1 MDGGWCDGVGRYLCR
16 HLCQPGHRDGMA
28 VVCALRGRL
37 PRVRGRGV
45 GRVRQWEHGGNC
57 TTRRFD
63 MPATRRWEASCSAKP
78 PLSRQLSRRL
88 NPVLTSSHPSRAD
101 LRNKLIG
108 VVQIVPSDAD
118 NVPALGLEVALAFAL
133 AGE

>member
-1 MDGGWCDGVGRYLCR
+1 MGWVGWLWCVW
-16 HLCQPGHRDGMA
+16 A
-28 VVCALRGRL
+28 VWRWVT
-37 PRVRGRGV
+37 
-45 GRVRQWEHGGNC
+45 GGNC

-63 MPATRRWEASCSAKP
+63 TPATRRGEASCSA
-78 PLSRQLSRRL
+78 
-88 NPVLTSSHPSRAD
+88 NPRWIDSSHVVSPQARGERRAD

>member
-1 MDGGWCDGVGRYLCR
+1 MMFMCGS
-16 HLCQPGHRDGMA
+16 
-28 VVCALRGRL
+28 VVCGFGCIGA
-37 PRVRGRGV
+37 PFVRGVTRRGV
-45 GRVRQWEHGGNC
+45 GWAVGVRGNC

-63 MPATRRWEASCSAKP
+63 TPATRRWEASCSAKP
-78 PLSRQLSRRL
+78 PIGSTA
-88 NPVLTSSHPSRAD
+88 LTSSHPSSHLVSPKARGERRAD

-118 NVPALGLEVALAFAL
+118 NVPALGFKVALAFAL

>member
-1 MDGGWCDGVGRYLCR
+1 
-16 HLCQPGHRDGMA
+16 MA

-37 PRVRGRGV
+37 PRARGRGV
-45 GRVRQWEHGGNC
+45 GRVRQWEYGGNC

-63 MPATRRWEASCSAKP
+63 TPATRRWEASCSAKP
-78 PLSRQLSRRL
+78 PIGSTA
-88 NPVLTSSHPSRAD
+88 LTSSHPSSHLVSPKARGERRAD

-118 NVPALGLEVALAFAL
+118 NVPALGFKVALAFAL